1 MLEQIIQNVISHH
14 PDFEYDDVKE
24 ICDEFLA
31 EQPAK
36 IKEETKLKRLNKYLE
51 AEFELSKNIETQKDN
66 NKEYSL
72 ETIPK
77 YLFT

>member
-1 MLEQIIQNVISHH
+1 MLDEIIKKVISHH
-14 PDFEYDDVKE
+14 PYFTFEEVKD
-24 ICDEFLA
+24 ICEMFLA
-31 EQPAK
+31 EQDEK

-51 AEFELSKNIETQKDN
+51 KEFELDKIIDIEKTSN
-66 NKEYSL
+66 REYSL